1 MISRRFFRPANL
13 RRQIVQSVFRLF
25 ERWIDPYREGP
36 PVAGTETPFAM
47 FLLFIRQ
54 ARWPFVLMLLTGGA
68 MAGLE
73 AALYT
78 FIGWIVDLLDT
89 NGRETFFQEHLW
101 LLLAMAFVVLV
112 IRVLVVAL
120 GALTEE
126 QTIVPGFFNLVRWQS
141 HQLVMRQ
148 SLSYFQDEFS
158 GRLAAKVWQSGMA
171 SGDFMNSLLQ
181 TVWYILVYALTTL
194 VMVGRLDWV
203 LGAVIA
209 LWLVIYSAMSWYF
222 VPRIRQRAKDL
233 AHAGSGV
240 SGRLVDTYSNIQTVK
255 LFSTLEGENRGVRQ
269 TYDRFL
275 ACLLVFTRMLT
286 MVRISNG
293 VLSGAMIVLI
303 AAFSLIF
310 WQQGQLSTGEV
321 AFTLGLTL
329 RLNLLLNRMQ
339 GQLNGLFRSYGTF
352 QDSMDTLVRPVAVA
366 DRPDAKPLNVRQGA
380 VAFEGVRFH
389 YGKAGGVID
398 RLDLSIRPGERVGLV
413 GPSGAGK
420 STLVSLLLRFHD
432 VEAGRILIDGQDIRD
447 VTQASLRSHIGMV
460 AQDTSLLHRSIR
472 ENILYGKPD
481 ASEDEIREAAR
492 RAHALSFIEG
502 LVDAKGRKGFDAQV
516 GERGVKLSGGQRQRI
531 AIARVL
537 LKNAPILVL
546 DEATSAL
553 DSEVEAAIQEN
564 LSELMS
570 GKTVIAIAH
579 RLSTIAAM
587 DRLLV
592 MDEGAMVQDGPHS
605 ELLRDKAGLYAQ
617 LWDRQS
623 GGFLD
628 RAEETFDGEFSS

>member
-1 MISRRFFRPANL
+1 MTSI
-13 RRQIVQSVFRLF
+13 FRLF
-25 ERWIDPYREGP
+25 ERWIDPFREGP
-36 PVAGTETPFAM
+36 PVSGEESAFTM
-47 FLLFIRQ
+47 FRIFVSQ
-54 ARWPFVLMLLTGGA
+54 ARWPFILMLATGGA

-78 FIGWIVDLLDT
+78 FIGWIVDLLDG
-89 NGRETFFQEHLW
+89 NARETFFQDNFW
-101 LLLAMAFVVLV
+101 LLMVMAFVVLV
-112 IRVLVVAL
+112 VRVVVVAL
-120 GALTEE
+120 SALTEE
-126 QTIVPGFFNLVRWQS
+126 QTVVPGFFNLVRWQS

-158 GRLAAKVWQSGMA
+158 GRLSAKVWQSGMA

-203 LGAVIA
+203 LGGIIG
-209 LWLVIYSAMSWYF
+209 LWLAVYSLMSWYF
-222 VPRIRQRAKDL
+222 VPRIRQRAKEL

-240 SGRLVDTYSNIQTVK
+240 SGRLVDTYSNIQTIK
-255 LFSTLEGENRGVRQ
+255 LFSTLEGENRGVRE
-269 TYDRFL
+269 TYDRFMDRL
-275 ACLLVFTRMLT
+275 IVFTRMLT
-286 MVRISNG
+286 LVRISNG
-293 VLSGAMIVLI
+293 TLSGAMIVLI

-310 WQQGQLSTGEV
+310 WQQGQLTTGQV

-352 QDSMDTLVRPVAVA
+352 QDSMDTIVRPVTVN
-366 DRPDAKPLNVRQGA
+366 DKPGAGCLEVREGA
-380 VAFEGVRFH
+380 VTYEAVRFH

-398 RLDLSIRPGERVGLV
+398 RLDLSIEPGERVGLV

-432 VEAGRILIDGQDIRD
+432 VEGGRILIDGQDIRD
-447 VTQASLRSHIGMV
+447 VTQTSLRAQIGMV

-472 ENILYGKPD
+472 ENILYGKPG
-481 ASEDEIREAAR
+481 ASEEELRDAAR
-492 RAHALSFIEG
+492 RAHALDFIEA
-502 LVDAKGRKGFDAQV
+502 LADSKGRTGFDAHV

-564 LSELMS
+564 LTELMT
-570 GKTVIAIAH
+570 GKTVIATAH

-592 MDEGAMVQDGPHS
+592 LDDGRMVQQGPHE
-605 ELLRDKAGLYAQ
+605 ELLHDKEGLYAK
-617 LWDRQS
+617 LWERQS
-623 GGFLD
+623 GGFLERGD
-628 RAEETFDGEFSS
+628 ESLVYDPSS